1 MKLHDA
7 DYYPKVVEGI
17 EFNKLFETEGEGKFC
32 MGSPAR
38 DRYIQLDERNVLPIQ
53 TALQFLDGSHSIQEI
68 EEKMLERKIK
78 INIADLCEWFGKA
91 GLLENPPEDVKI
103 EKQEMD
109 YLSTTIKEW
118 KLSGIYGLLDV
129 LSTKYWKA
137 LLISTLSLIGVG
149 ICISISKWQE
159 FINITNYKVN
169 GSFALGI
176 MLIIIVFTLSIGAH
190 ELSHAVVGYKYGLK
204 PKSLVCA
211 LYMGMPMFYVKM
223 PGVYTIEP
231 KKRVRVWAAG
241 IYMNMVIA
249 AVCLAIMQISGG
261 WVYNIAIICC
271 STNISLVFG
280 NLSPLLP
287 LDGYFILST
296 LLKKPNLRKDSF
308 RHFKNWFLRREN
320 NFRGFYIVYFLSS
333 MTFYITIAVV
343 EVRWFVHVISY
354 GIENH
359 FTVIDYL
366 KAFRLVIMILAV
378 IIFKKLIDVVVSKLT
393 QKRKVAYE

>member
-1 MKLHDA
+1 
-7 DYYPKVVEGI
+7 
-17 EFNKLFETEGEGKFC
+17 
-32 MGSPAR
+32 
-38 DRYIQLDERNVLPIQ
+38 
-53 TALQFLDGSHSIQEI
+53 
-68 EEKMLERKIK
+68 
-78 INIADLCEWFGKA
+78 
-91 GLLENPPEDVKI
+91 
-103 EKQEMD
+103 
-109 YLSTTIKEW
+109 
-118 KLSGIYGLLDV
+118 
-129 LSTKYWKA
+129 
-137 LLISTLSLIGVG
+137 
-149 ICISISKWQE
+149 
-159 FINITNYKVN
+159 
-169 GSFALGI
+169 
-176 MLIIIVFTLSIGAH
+176 
-190 ELSHAVVGYKYGLK
+190 
-204 PKSLVCA
+204 
-211 LYMGMPMFYVKM
+211 MFYVKM